1 MMILILLHLFLII
14 LLQRTLIP
22 SLGSFGAY
30 VIRPLLWI
38 SIAITAFLFASQ
50 QGKNIVFFKR
60 VRRWYLGNSPVHAG
74 LMLGAFQ
81 ISMLVIIGIF
91 TTFGKSPYA
100 FTPRAILT
108 NLFYVTA
115 FLIGI
120 EFARSYIVNTMPLSK
135 KHITLIIILT
145 TVLFMFIQL
154 PFDKLTLLTF
164 AKPVPALEFLGKTFI
179 TALTIN
185 LLATYL
191 AYLGG
196 AAASM
201 SYMGVLLYFEWFS
214 PVLPDPHW
222 TLLALVGT
230 IAPAIGFVILQ
241 GSLITPKEQR
251 QMKRV
256 SRKKQASDNWV
267 FAAITC
273 VIIVFFS
280 FGFLGVTPTVIYSG
294 SMSPTYQVGD
304 IVLIDDVDTNT
315 LQEGDIIQYVS
326 YDNTTK
332 IIHRIIEIEEID
344 GRPYFHT
351 KGDANPSSDFR
362 PITQQRILGSP
373 RGKIPKLGWVQIFVK
388 SSLNVVG
395 IPI

>member
-1 MMILILLHLFLII
+1 MMILILLHLLLII
-14 LLQRTLIP
+14 VLQRTLIP

-30 VIRPLLWI
+30 VVRPILWI
-38 SIAITAFLFASQ
+38 SIAITAFLLSSQ

-81 ISMLVIIGIF
+81 ISLLVIIGIF

-100 FTPRAILT
+100 FTPRALLT
-108 NLFYVTA
+108 NLFYVTS
-115 FLIGI
+115 FLIGL

-145 TVLFMFIQL
+145 TILFVFIQI
-154 PFDKLTLLTF
+154 PIDKLSLLTF
-164 AKPVPALEFLGKTFI
+164 ARPVPALEFLGKTFI

-201 SYMGVLLYFEWFS
+201 SYMGALLYFEWFS
-214 PVLPDPHW
+214 PVIPNPHW

-230 IAPAIGFVILQ
+230 IAPAIGFIILQ

-251 QMKRV
+251 QMRRLR
-256 SRKKQASDNWV
+256 RKEKGSDNWV
-267 FAAITC
+267 FAAILC

-294 SMSPTYQVGD
+294 SMAPTYEVGD
-304 IVLIDDVDTNT
+304 IVLIDEVDTNT

-332 IIHRIIEIEEID
+332 IIHRIIEITEED
-344 GRPYFHT
+344 GRVYYLT

-362 PITQQRILGSP
+362 PITSQRILGRP
-373 RGKIPKLGWVQIFVK
+373 RGSIPKLGWVQILVK
-388 SSLNVVG
+388 SSLNAVG
-395 IPI
+395 IPL